1 MKKLVLMVAMVLVA
15 AACGGGEAGSDD
27 TPADDGSSVTTA
39 AGSPETSAPET
50 GDDGE
55 STDPAPSDLS
65 GIGEGTVTLN
75 GETYLFGEAG
85 FPALQCEPDMFG
97 VFFVVLQQVDASGGE
112 VPGGL
117 LALTLLLE
125 GTDPAVVG
133 QDNTARLTIG
143 GEDWI
148 AEPEDIAERGLDPG
162 TSQVDS
168 YAIDGNSVS
177 GTATL
182 YEEESYYATTGGS
195 TDPIVTAQGTF
206 EVTCSGE

>member
-1 MKKLVLMVAMVLVA
+1 MKRSVLVVAMVLVA
-15 AACGGGEAGSDD
+15 AACGGGESASDN
-27 TPADDGSSVTTA
+27 TPADDGASATTTSDPSS
-39 AGSPETSAPET
+39 GTSASET
-50 GDDGE
+50 DDGE
-55 STDPAPSDLS
+55 PGDPAPSGVS
-65 GIGEGTVTLN
+65 GIGEGTVTIN

-97 VFFVVLQQVDASGGE
+97 VFFVVLQQVDSSGSE
-112 VPGGL
+112 VPDGL
-117 LALTLLLE
+117 LTLTLLLE

-168 YAIDGNSVS
+168 YTIDGSSVS
-177 GTATL
+177 GTATF
-182 YEEESYYATTGGS
+182 YEEESYFATTGGS
-195 TDPIVTAQGTF
+195 TDPIVTAQGSF
-206 EVTCSGE
+206 DVTCSGE